1 MTEYEQ
7 KMDCMIKTGKV
18 ELGKTP
24 SVITGK
30 PAKKIVRGEPLAEGE
45 KDTQSMKKLTRA
57 VGKLS

>member
-1 MTEYEQ
+1 
-7 KMDCMIKTGKV
+7 MIKTGKV